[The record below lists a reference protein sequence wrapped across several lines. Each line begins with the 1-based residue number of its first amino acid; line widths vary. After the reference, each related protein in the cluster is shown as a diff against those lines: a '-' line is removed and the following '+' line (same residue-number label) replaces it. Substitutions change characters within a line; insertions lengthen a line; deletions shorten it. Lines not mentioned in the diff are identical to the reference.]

1 MAEKTGSGAGAH
13 GATTKIVNG
22 PVPDDDPSHKLRLEA
37 AKDLVERCKRQLAA
51 AEAEL
56 KRVIKESPL
65 KT

>member
-1 MAEKTGSGAGAH
+1 MADKAATGSAAH
-13 GATTKIVNG
+13 NATTRIVNG
-22 PVPDDDPSHKLRLEA
+22 PVPDDDPSHALRLEA

-65 KT
+65 ET

>member
-1 MAEKTGSGAGAH
+1 MDSKAGAGAH
-13 GATTKIVNG
+13 SATTRIVNG
-22 PVPDDDPSHKLRLEA
+22 PVPANDPSHALRLEA

-56 KRVIKESPL
+56 ARVIKESPL